1 MNMDIGT
8 IIGCVLGSLLI
19 LCAIAFGGHGGIA
32 PFWNAPSL
40 LIVFGCTAAAMLIAF
55 PLKPIRKAF
64 VSARKCFTKPETRP
78 QEIIDQLV
86 FFAESVRREGL
97 LAQERRLGETQD
109 PFLAE
114 GLNLIVDGLPPTT
127 VENILNSEIESIQ
140 LRQQQERNIFL
151 HCGKCA
157 PAFGMLGTVIGLV
170 MMLTNLNAESVGPG
184 MAIALLTTFYG
195 VIAAHLFFLPVA
207 EKLKQLNEAELRIK
221 SMIVRGILGIQAGEH
236 PRIIQLKL
244 LTFLPPEERLNE
256 QTVADNDRQTIALP
270 TEGTEEMK
278 QAA

>member
-8 IIGCVLGSLLI
+8 IIGCVLGCVLI
-19 LCAIAFGGHGGIA
+19 FCAIAFGGHGGVA
-32 PFWNAPSL
+32 PFWNVPSL
-40 LIVFGCTAAAMLIAF
+40 LIVFGFTAAAMLIAF

-64 VSARKCFTKPETRP
+64 VSARKCFTKSKTNP
-78 QEIIDQLV
+78 QEIVDQLV
-86 FFAESVRREGL
+86 FFAESARREGL
-97 LAQERRLGETQD
+97 LAQESRIEEVRD

-114 GLNLIVDGLPPTT
+114 GLHLIVDGLQPAT
-127 VENILNSEIESIQ
+127 VENILNSEIEAIQ
-140 LRQQQERNIFL
+140 LRQQQERNILL
-151 HCGKCA
+151 HCGKCT

-170 MMLTNLNAESVGPG
+170 MMLTNLSAESVGPG

-195 VIAAHLFFLPVA
+195 VIAAHLFFLPIA
-207 EKLKQLNEAELRIK
+207 EKLKQLAEAELRIK